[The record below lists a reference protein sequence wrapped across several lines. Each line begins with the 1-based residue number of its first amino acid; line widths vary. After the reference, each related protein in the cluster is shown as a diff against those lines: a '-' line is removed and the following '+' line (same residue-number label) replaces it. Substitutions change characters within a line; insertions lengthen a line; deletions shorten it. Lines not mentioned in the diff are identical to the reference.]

1 MAQLELGV
9 YVTRKMIELTGGICF
24 FPAQKACFWFSCQVG
39 GAVLKNVSETHGMC
53 LDMGIHIGASENR
66 KKKLPNGSKWH

>member
-1 MAQLELGV
+1 MPG
-9 YVTRKMIELTGGICF
+9 
-24 FPAQKACFWFSCQVG
+24 W

-66 KKKLPNGSKWH
+66 KKTPPKWIQMALNGCVSRENDDHGILTKP